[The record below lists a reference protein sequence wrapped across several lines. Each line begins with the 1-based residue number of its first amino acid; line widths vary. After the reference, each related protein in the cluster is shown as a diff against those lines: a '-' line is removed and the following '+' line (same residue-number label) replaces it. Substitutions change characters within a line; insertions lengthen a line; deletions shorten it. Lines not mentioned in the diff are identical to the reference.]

1 MQEAQPQSV
10 YFPNPDRTVVSDNPS
25 LAGMSFSERPLK
37 PFFVVKQLTDF
48 THYRLWVDE
57 TQKLVMFYR
66 MAQSNSS
73 ENNFEFRQ
81 GISSRR
87 SYFSLVYTVKTF
99 LLLSLS

>member
-1 MQEAQPQSV
+1 
-10 YFPNPDRTVVSDNPS
+10 
-25 LAGMSFSERPLK
+25 
-37 PFFVVKQLTDF
+37 
-48 THYRLWVDE
+48 
-57 TQKLVMFYR
+57 

-99 LLLSLS
+99 LFLFIFIFIIIASQNDFNYTNHDS